1 MDIFVTG
8 TDTDVGKTV
17 ITAGLAAVMQSL
29 GYEISVYK
37 PFQSGAIEGNKQLI
51 SPDLSFVKQIDDN
64 IKTKYSYIMK
74 APTTPSVAAELE
86 GIVIDKKK
94 VLKDFGELKQ
104 TSDIVITEGAG
115 GLMVPVN
122 NELLMSDIVKMLNLP
137 VVIVARATLG
147 TINHTLMTVKMAQS
161 MGINVLG
168 VIINRYPLNTKDKAI
183 KTAPSLIR
191 KFSGVKLFGIIPD
204 ISSISDGCGAEFLID
219 SIINN
224 LNLEDVVIQDF
235 SPTGFF
241 SSAIKNTFLERLI
254 ERKNN
259 EIQFSHEKTEEFSE
273 ILKLSETKVVY
284 IRSSDSAKAKIQIE
298 KGFTEIKETPDNTVV
313 FLTPDEW
320 VQMKE
325 DRKNCVGC
333 LSQCQFSA
341 WSQAK
346 GNSGRLPDPRSYCI
360 HKTLYDVS
368 HNGSIVDNLLFA
380 GHQVYRFATDPLYR
394 NGIPSVKELIEKI
407 KAGY

>member
-51 SPDLSFVKQIDDN
+51 SPDLSFVKQIDNN

-122 NELLMSDIVKMLNLP
+122 NEMLMCDIVKMLNLP
-137 VVIVARATLG
+137 VVIVARSTLG

-168 VIINRYPLNTKDKAI
+168 VIINRYPLNTKDEAI

-224 LNLEDVVIQDF
+224 LNLEEVFNMKI
-235 SPTGFF
+235 P
-241 SSAIKNTFLERLI
+241 
-254 ERKNN
+254 
-259 EIQFSHEKTEEFSE
+259 
-273 ILKLSETKVVY
+273 KL
-284 IRSSDSAKAKIQIE
+284 
-298 KGFTEIKETPDNTVV
+298 N
-313 FLTPDEW
+313 
-320 VQMKE
+320 
-325 DRKNCVGC
+325 
-333 LSQCQFSA
+333 
-341 WSQAK
+341 
-346 GNSGRLPDPRSYCI
+346 
-360 HKTLYDVS
+360 
-368 HNGSIVDNLLFA
+368 
-380 GHQVYRFATDPLYR
+380 
-394 NGIPSVKELIEKI
+394 
-407 KAGY
+407 

>member
-161 MGINVLG
+161 MGMNVLG
-168 VIINRYPLNTKDKAI
+168 VIINRYPLNTKDEAI

-191 KFSGVKLFGIIPD
+191 KFSGVKL
-204 ISSISDGCGAEFLID
+204 L
-219 SIINN
+219 
-224 LNLEDVVIQDF
+224 LVL
-235 SPTGFF
+235 
-241 SSAIKNTFLERLI
+241 K
-254 ERKNN
+254 
-259 EIQFSHEKTEEFSE
+259 
-273 ILKLSETKVVY
+273 ILKLVTIY
-284 IRSSDSAKAKIQIE
+284 
-298 KGFTEIKETPDNTVV
+298 
-313 FLTPDEW
+313 
-320 VQMKE
+320 
-325 DRKNCVGC
+325 
-333 LSQCQFSA
+333 
-341 WSQAK
+341 
-346 GNSGRLPDPRSYCI
+346 
-360 HKTLYDVS
+360 
-368 HNGSIVDNLLFA
+368 
-380 GHQVYRFATDPLYR
+380 
-394 NGIPSVKELIEKI
+394 
-407 KAGY
+407 